1 MAITNWVDYSNKP
14 LQDTVWTNL
23 LENTLKG
30 YKMGREPANM
40 AAEEKKKALANQL
53 SEMENEHKPKEYA
66 LGDEQKRLAN
76 SIQEEALKYLPKQ
89 RKIEKEYKQSI
100 IDKNNRPSIGGKGAG
115 ALAQA
120 LQLRNNLNPKDP
132 NYEKDAKTI
141 DNYINKISTPSA
153 SLGAALKFNG
163 VAANEQKLW
172 ELEQTPTDN
181 MSNDEL
187 KSHKEHIDRIKD
199 AIDTGLNHTV
209 ATTDRAEALTKDQ
222 YKRSLSGISKL
233 YDELNDVDKGKFPGT
248 ERKLDPEQQSAF
260 RNDILLKIIHDVTDP
275 ATRAQLQK
283 AANLNI
289 TLDSVDSDALSD
301 YSGIEGQV
309 SKIADSLKEALGAGN
324 PRYQNYIMQVQKA
337 NAAAKQ
343 LRQYLGDSIQPTA
356 QNRLDHLINPEAW
369 NVSPKT
375 AKANF
380 DFMRD
385 LLHRETNTLV
395 RAANDASLY
404 RPKANT
410 GNTGNSTP
418 STPKKFDWSKYPVA
432 GQ

>member
-1 MAITNWVDYSNKP
+1 LHKKR
-14 LQDTVWTNL
+14 Q
-23 LENTLKG
+23 LE
-30 YKMGREPANM
+30 E
-40 AAEEKKKALANQL
+40 
-53 SEMENEHKPKEYA
+53 
-66 LGDEQKRLAN
+66 
-76 SIQEEALKYLPKQ
+76 
-89 RKIEKEYKQSI
+89 EYKQSI

-141 DNYINKISTPSA
+141 DDYIKKISTNSA

-181 MSNDEL
+181 MSIDEL
-187 KSHKEHIDRIKD
+187 KSHKEHIERIKN
-199 AIDTGLNHTV
+199 AIDTGLEHTSEG
-209 ATTDRAEALTKDQ
+209 TERTKVLNDTQ
-222 YKRSLSGISKL
+222 YKRGLTTIGKL
-233 YDELNDVDKGKFPGT
+233 HDELNDINEGHFPGT
-248 ERKLDPEQQSAF
+248 KKNLTPEQQDAM
-260 RNDILLKIIHDVTDP
+260 RNDTLLKIIKDVTDP
-275 ATRAQLQK
+275 ATRSSLIQSV
-283 AANLNI
+283 NLNI
-289 TLDSVDSDALSD
+289 TLDSVDSDSLSD

-309 SKIADSLKEALGAGN
+309 DKIGDSLKEALGADN
-324 PRYQNYIMQVQKA
+324 PRYQNYLAQVSKTV
-337 NAAAKQ
+337 AAAKQ
-343 LRQYLGDSIQPTA
+343 LRKYLATSIQPSE
-356 QNRLDHLINPEAW
+356 QERLEHLLKPEAW

-418 STPKKFDWSKYPVA
+418 STSKKFDWSKYPVA